1 MASTEMTAELTQ
13 AIPGAHDELAGFDV
27 VVVGGGNAGLCAAI
41 AAADAGAKVLVLERA
56 PFEER
61 GGNSAFTGGGLRFP
75 FRDESDL
82 LQIVRD
88 LTQSELD
95 KIDFDSYSELDYF
108 TDIANVTENRADP
121 DLAELVVTKSFDTL
135 RWMADKGVR
144 FLPSYERYAFEVNG
158 RYKFGGGAPLE
169 AAGGGPGLVDSLTRS
184 AEQRGVTVVY
194 NARAVR
200 LVSEDAGP
208 AGLIAKIDGT
218 TTLITAGAI
227 VLAAGGFQANAEWR
241 ARYLGPGWDLA
252 KVRGTRFNTGDGIR
266 MALDIG
272 AMPWGHWS
280 GCHSVA
286 WDLNAPDFG
295 DLEVGHGFNKHS
307 YFLGIMVNS
316 RGERFVDEG
325 ADLRNLTYA
334 QKGRETLA
342 QPGQFAWQIFDSR
355 VADLLTRGFYRIPRV
370 TRVVA
375 NTLEELVTKLE
386 GVDPDRCLATIRA
399 FNAAATSDKTFDPVN
414 KDGRATVGLA
424 IPKSNWAN
432 PIDTP
437 PFEAFAVTCGITFT
451 FGGLRITT
459 ESEVMNTDGAVIP
472 HLYACGELAAGLF
485 YFNYPGS
492 TGLTWGSVM
501 GKIAGE
507 QAAVSAKERAPVMP
521 GRVG

>member
-1 MASTEMTAELTQ
+1 MTVAAGTYEEL
-13 AIPGAHDELAGFDV
+13 DGFDV
-27 VVVGGGNAGLCAAI
+27 VVVGAGNAGLCAAV
-41 AAADAGAKVLVLERA
+41 AAADAGSKVLVLERA
-56 PFEER
+56 PYAER

-75 FRDESDL
+75 FRDEKDL

-95 KIDFDSYSELDYF
+95 KIDFDSYSEVDFF

-121 DLAELVVTKSFDTL
+121 DLAEMLVTKSYDTL
-135 RWMADKGVR
+135 CWMADKGVR
-144 FLPSYERYAFEVNG
+144 FLPSYERYAFEVDG

-184 AEQRGVTVVY
+184 AEQRGVTILY
-194 NARAVR
+194 NARGID
-200 LVSEDAGP
+200 LVGDDSGP
-208 AGLIAKIDGT
+208 TGLIAKIDGT
-218 TTLITAGAI
+218 TTLVSAGAV

-295 DLEVGHGFNKHS
+295 DLDVGHGFNKHS

-342 QPGQFAWQIFDSR
+342 QPGQFAWQIFDAR
-355 VADLLTRGFYRIPRV
+355 VADLLTRSFYRIPRV
-370 TRVVA
+370 TRVTA
-375 NTLEELVTKLE
+375 DTLEELVKKLE
-386 GVDPDRCLATIRA
+386 GVDPERCLATIRE
-399 FNAAATSDKTFDPVN
+399 FNAAATSDKPFDPVN
-414 KDGRATVGLA
+414 RDGRATVGLA
-424 IPKSNWAN
+424 LPKSNWAN
-432 PIDTP
+432 PIVEP
-437 PFEAFAVTCGITFT
+437 PFEAFAITCGITFT

-459 ESEVMNTDGAVIP
+459 DSEVVDTGGDVIP
-472 HLYACGELAAGLF
+472 SLYACGELAAGLF

-501 GKIAGE
+501 GKVAGE
-507 QAAVSAKERAPVMP
+507 RAASFASERSPSLPSV
-521 GRVG
+521 GR